1 MLLLSKV
8 VSVAD
13 LSNVV
18 SPGNVPS
25 PNCLTL
31 PIISPDKLKFNPGG
45 NLPLFKVY
53 TTLPFGM
60 FVVAFTKN
68 VLIRF
73 AFIVPRSLAV
83 VQVIVDSISPN
94 KLTVK
99 VLSLKDSN
107 LLCESNLCAL
117 IVNLYSFVTAGW

>member
-1 MLLLSKV
+1 
-8 VSVAD
+8 
-13 LSNVV
+13 
-18 SPGNVPS
+18 
-25 PNCLTL
+25 
-31 PIISPDKLKFNPGG
+31 
-45 NLPLFKVY
+45 
-53 TTLPFGM
+53 M
-60 FVVAFTKN
+60 FVVALTKN